1 MSELLCAFNDICIH
15 PCRLPLDFLLRL
27 TPEIPIILYVKILTN
42 YALYYKKFIS
52 KVKRAAWAKR
62 RNGIG
67 IILLKTMIFFKR
79 MKHLYSG
86 IVNQLVQGINNDS
99 VVVVKADQVR
109 PGIPQKN
116 IVYPSC
122 KIHKFMI

>member
-79 MKHLYSG
+79 MKHLCSG

-99 VVVVKADQVR
+99 VMVVKADQAR
-109 PGIPQKN
+109 PGTPQKN